1 MIDYLHDCMCRI
13 IRPVF
18 PPNPNGKIRSV
29 FSSPRQWR
37 SHEVEMVEVV
47 ADQVA
52 VALSHAAALEE
63 SQRRR
68 DELAEQNEALKVARQ
83 SAEVAVRA
91 RNDFLTVMNHELR
104 TPLHTIVALSSL
116 LKVGGAD

>member
-1 MIDYLHDCMCRI
+1 
-13 IRPVF
+13 
-18 PPNPNGKIRSV
+18 
-29 FSSPRQWR
+29 
-37 SHEVEMVEVV
+37 MVEVV

-52 VALSHAAALEE
+52 VALSHAVALEE

-83 SAEVAVRA
+83 RAEVAVRA

-104 TPLHTIVALSSL
+104 TPLHTIVALASL
-116 LKVGGAD
+116 LKVRSADADAHGFLLRMK